1 MTETSHTF
9 GPYSVTLLQDGVFE
23 PPNDILIHAG
33 GAEALAAAKAGLG
46 ETLHLKVNAFL
57 VQGPGGVTLVD
68 AGIGQAWGPG
78 FGHARGL
85 LAAAGIAPAA
95 IDRVLL
101 THLHADHA
109 MGLLD
114 GDQAWLENA
123 EIMVPALD
131 MDYFSDDAVRASL
144 PEAKHNA
151 FDMTKTLLTAYAGR
165 LRRIGPGPV
174 PGRASNSSPC
184 PAIRRAIAATG
195 SMATATCCSGPT
207 RCMCAT
213 RRPPTRILGWCSTST
228 RRWRA
233 RPASPHWLPRRMR
246 AGRSPAPMSPAL
258 ARSCG
263 PAARTRSPR
272 SDRAA

>member
-46 ETLHLKVNAFL
+46 ETLHLQVNAFL

-174 PGRASNSSPC
+174 PGMPGVELVALPGHTPGHSGYRFHGDGDLLLWADTLHVRD
-184 PAIRRAIAATG
+184 AQAADPDLG
-195 SMATATCCSGPT
+195 MVFDVDPEMA
-207 RCMCAT
+207 RQ
-213 RRPPTRILGWCSTST
+213 TRIATLAAAAHEGWTV
-228 RRWRA
+228 A
-233 RPASPHWLPRRMR
+233 GAHVAGFGKIVR
-246 AGRSPAPMSPAL
+246 AGGAYAF
-258 ARSCG
+258 
-263 PAARTRSPR
+263 TEV
-272 SDRAA
+272 

>member
-46 ETLHLKVNAFL
+46 ETLHLQVNAFL

-174 PGRASNSSPC
+174 PGMPGVELVALPGHT
-184 PAIRRAIAATG
+184 PG
-195 SMATATCCSGPT
+195 HSGYRFHGDGDLLLWADT
-207 RCMCAT
+207 LHVRDA
-213 RRPPTRILGWCSTST
+213 PTRILGWCSTST

-246 AGRSPAPMSPAL
+246 AGRSPSPMSPAL